1 MAEKEGFYKS
11 IKIAGV
17 VSFIPL
23 LLASGPVAGYL
34 AGEYFVKKFHAGSGL
49 YFICIGAGFLVSLI
63 EIIRLI
69 KFVLQVDKKP

>member
-1 MAEKEGFYKS
+1 MAEKEGSYKL

-17 VSFIPL
+17 ASFIPL

-34 AGEYFVKKFHAGSGL
+34 AGEYFVKKFNAGIWV
-49 YFICIGAGFLVSLI
+49 YFICIGAGFLASLI
-63 EIIRLI
+63 EIVRLI